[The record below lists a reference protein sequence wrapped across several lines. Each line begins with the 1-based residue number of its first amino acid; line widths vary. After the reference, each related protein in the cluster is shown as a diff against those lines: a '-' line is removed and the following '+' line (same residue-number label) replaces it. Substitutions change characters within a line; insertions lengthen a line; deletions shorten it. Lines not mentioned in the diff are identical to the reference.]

1 MALTKPFSI
10 IQGPPGTGKTIIISA
25 IVAQWFK
32 QIDANLLS
40 KEKILV
46 CAPSNAAA
54 NNLAERLS
62 KLPILKN
69 KMSRYYPTRRLDIF
83 NLNLKKVDPLSVLK
97 MIIDHLD
104 ELYEGPNRFE
114 SSVENHIYNQIDD
127 DSDENISTASLS

>member
-1 MALTKPFSI
+1 MA
-10 IQGPPGTGKTIIISA
+10 
-25 IVAQWFK
+25 
-32 QIDANLLS
+32 
-40 KEKILV
+40 
-46 CAPSNAAA
+46 
-54 NNLAERLS
+54 
-62 KLPILKN
+62 
-69 KMSRYYPTRRLDIF
+69 RYYPTRRLDIF

>member
-62 KLPILKN
+62 KIPILKD
-69 KMSRYYPTRRLDIF
+69 KMARYYPTRRLDIF

>member
-1 MALTKPFSI
+1 
-10 IQGPPGTGKTIIISA
+10 
-25 IVAQWFK
+25 
-32 QIDANLLS
+32 LS

-62 KLPILKN
+62 KLPILKD
-69 KMSRYYPTRRLDIF
+69 KMARYYPTRRLDIF
-83 NLNLKKVDPLSVLK
+83 NLNLKTVDPLSVLK

>member
-69 KMSRYYPTRRLDIF
+69 KMARYYPTRRLDIF

>member
-62 KLPILKN
+62 KLPILKD
-69 KMSRYYPTRRLDIF
+69 KMARYYPTRRLDIF
-83 NLNLKKVDPLSVLK
+83 NLNLKTVDPLSVLK
-97 MIIDHLD
+97 MIIDHLE

>member
-69 KMSRYYPTRRLDIF
+69 KMARYYPTRRLDIF

-127 DSDENISTASLS
+127 DSDENHY

>member
-62 KLPILKN
+62 KLPILKD
-69 KMSRYYPTRRLDIF
+69 KMARYYPTRRLDIF
-83 NLNLKKVDPLSVLK
+83 NLNLKTVDPLSVLK
-97 MIIDHLD
+97 MIIDHLE

-114 SSVENHIYNQIDD
+114 SSVENRIYNQIDD

>member
-62 KLPILKN
+62 KLPILKD
-69 KMSRYYPTRRLDIF
+69 KMARYYPTRRLDIF